1 MDVSSSIC
9 EDEVLHS
16 DGTCDNFI
24 KQKTFIQNVI
34 RSMTGSSSTTGVLS
48 YSDSGNVV
56 FNLGDH
62 EGPESNVQAVENLD
76 YTTGQV
82 RTGLA
87 TEAYLQ
93 DMWPAQRD
101 LAEQRRAQTVV
112 LFWGGEESSVADP
125 CVAAE
130 EFVTKTAD
138 FHVVVV
144 AVGRTRAE
152 VASHLQCIAPD
163 TDKYILLDD
172 FTAFDDFQVVDDIDT
187 CMRDYCAEIVD
198 NTNGECLDNHGDVCV
213 GCLGRYGNCNGNSYE
228 QCAAAFEMGAQWC
241 DAVPQGAD
249 HSELLIPNQVVQTTT
264 TQVGNQ
270 QPATTTDLAGLATT
284 TDLAG
289 LATTGLATAG
299 LATTGLATASLATT
313 RLLNQQHGQCPQA
326 VVAILEQGVSLED
339 IRSLLIATGGC
350 VTHLEGCARRRER
363 RKL

>member
-9 EDEVLHS
+9 EDELLHS

-34 RSMTGSSSTTGVLS
+34 RSTTGSSSTTGVLS

-213 GCLGRYGNCNGNSYE
+213 GCLGRNGNCNGNSYE

-270 QPATTTDLAGLATT
+270 QPATTTDLAGLAT
-284 TDLAG
+284 AG

-299 LATTGLATASLATT
+299 LATTGLATAGLATT

-339 IRSLLIATGGC
+339 VRSLLIATGGC